1 MTITANN
8 LRLKHRSKE
17 ITEGPERAPARSY
30 LWAMGLN
37 QDDMDRPFVA
47 IANLASDVTPCN
59 VHLDRFA
66 QAMLRIYALSNEI
79 TLRVAAKKEDLMEL
93 HGEFNARALAVLDNW
108 DFTIDRYNEIERSS
122 QLIPNIRKE
131 LSKRIRATDERL
143 QSLARTPTTLEDARR
158 LLEGRVNYPIT
169 AATMPWFA
177 SDSDLKDLVKDR
189 MGGQGMNPM
198 NSMLPGSK
206 IPGM

>member
-1 MTITANN
+1 MRLICLLLALTFGAASSALAQNAPNNAGNEPVEEIVIT
-8 LRLKHRSKE
+8 LE
-17 ITEGPERAPARSY
+17 
-30 LWAMGLN
+30 
-37 QDDMDRPFVA
+37 D
-47 IANLASDVTPCN
+47 
-59 VHLDRFA
+59 LDRFA

-189 MGGQGMNPM
+189 MGGQDMNPM
-198 NSMLPGSK
+198 NSMLPGGK